1 MTSNLNS
8 IGRVNFVSFDK
19 ISFEISDFES
29 LEYNNHGY
37 FYFAQGVLDFVTI
50 LNNQNDKFIYQVDRI
65 EDKELLLSKN
75 ENGKFS
81 YIANVWASP
90 IGMIKNNKINFNLKK
105 YPFLRNPVYL
115 TESDDFK
122 SIFQV
127 SLAQSIPIGTF
138 NQNYGIRFDLNNLLT
153 YHTAILG
160 NTGSGKSTT
169 IRQIVSEIAKT
180 QTDNLYLHIFDVHNE
195 YSKLVTK
202 SIDVLNEYQIE
213 VNSLDLE
220 DWINLLEP
228 SDLVQMPILRKA
240 LQLGNSIEKKLIKS
254 DWFELFMAYSLYN
267 NVQTDAV
274 AKRAKIIGLLRG
286 KTIDVSNYTV
296 FGNFTNPQSEK
307 QFKRD
312 ITDTMMNLEPSATD
326 PLQFIQKKIESS
338 NYCIKSFNTL
348 VKSLD
353 YVFLLEETKGNNQIR
368 NFSTTLQTRIEDVQ
382 SHYKSLFTESP
393 LKRDDDKITV
403 YDVSQLDDDL
413 LMFFVSYVSKII
425 FIKNSHLNSDQRSIN
440 VLILEEA
447 HRYIS
452 REKEKT
458 QPYGVNFFKK
468 IAREGRK
475 FGVFLSISSQ
485 RPSELSGTILS
496 QCNNFILHRIKNN
509 VDLEYMSK
517 TIPYLTQN
525 QLKRLSFLPT
535 GTAYAV
541 GELFPIPIEVDVFD
555 NEMTVSPTHTPAVKF
570 VDKKHSNET

>member
-1 MTSNLNS
+1 MISSLNS

-29 LEYNNHGY
+29 LEYNSNGY
-37 FYFAQGVLDFVTI
+37 FYFAQGVLDFITI

-65 EDKELLLSKN
+65 EDKELLLSKD

-81 YIANVWASP
+81 YIANVWATP
-90 IGMIKNNKINFNLKK
+90 IGVIKNNKINFNLKK
-105 YPFLRNPVYL
+105 YPFLRNPVFL
-115 TESDDFK
+115 TESDDFE
-122 SIFQV
+122 SIFRV
-127 SLAQSIPIGTF
+127 SPAQSIPIGMF
-138 NQNYGIRFDLNNLLT
+138 NQNYSIRFNLNNLLT

-169 IRQIVSEIAKT
+169 IRQMVSEIKKIE
-180 QTDNLYLHIFDVHNE
+180 TDNLYLHIFDVHNE
-195 YSKLVTK
+195 YEKLVDK

-213 VNSLDLE
+213 VNSLALE

-228 SDLVQMPILRKA
+228 SDLVQIPILRRA
-240 LQLGNSIEKKLIKS
+240 LQLGNAMDNKKLKP
-254 DWFELFMAYSLYN
+254 DWFELYMAYSLYN

-286 KTIDVSNYTV
+286 KKVDTSHYTT
-296 FGNFTNPQSEK
+296 FGSFTNVKCELK
-307 QFKRD
+307 FKKD
-312 ITDTMMNLEPSATD
+312 ITDTMKHLEPNVTD
-326 PLQFIQKKIESS
+326 PLEFIHEKIESS
-338 NYCIKSFNTL
+338 DYCIGSFNTL
-348 VKSLD
+348 VNSLN
-353 YVFLLEETKGNNQIR
+353 YVFLLEESKGNNQIR
-368 NFSTTLQTRIEDVQ
+368 NFSTTLLTRIEDVQ

-393 LKRDDDKITV
+393 VERKNDKITV
-403 YDVSQLDDDL
+403 YDVSQLDDEL
-413 LMFFVSYVSKII
+413 LMFFVSYVSKSI
-425 FIKNSHLNSDQRSIN
+425 FIQNSQINFDQRNIN

-452 REKEKT
+452 REKEKS
-458 QPYGVNFFKK
+458 QPYGVNLFKK

-496 QCNNFILHRIKNN
+496 QCNNFLLHRIKNN

-517 TIPYLTQN
+517 TIPYITQN

-535 GTAYAV
+535 GTTYAV
-541 GELFPIPIEVDVFD
+541 GELFSIPIEVDVFD
-555 NEMTVSPTHTPAVKF
+555 NEMTMSPTKTPSVKF
-570 VDKKHSNET
+570 VKKSKK